1 MALTRRALLCTLPLC
16 VGILSGCS
24 PTLRDSSSPDESPEL
39 LNVANAGP
47 GAPTILVFMP
57 DTTQTHQVLSGL
69 RDELGKDFRL
79 VALRVDASSHSSVIE
94 AALKRYAPAGL
105 VLMNNPTVNAY
116 KAVQRSHPE
125 MKFPPAVVVM
135 TSFLETQAAELRGTT
150 GISYEVPLITAITN
164 LRRLLVL
171 PSERVGVVGRAGL
184 RGYIN
189 RQIELCALEKISV
202 VTEEVSSRPNSSEL
216 KRALR
221 RLKQQVDVIWIMN
234 DNKLLTP
241 RLISEGW
248 LPGLDERPWLP
259 SVVGAASLVSA
270 RSNLGTFAVL
280 PDHVAL
286 GSQAAS
292 MLLDIAD
299 DDWQVPSDQRV
310 ELALST
316 TTTIDLVQTHERF
329 TLKKDALQQVD
340 RILQ

>member
-1 MALTRRALLCTLPLC
+1 MALTRRAFLTVPLC

-24 PTLRDSSSPDESPEL
+24 GAARDPSLPSAPHEL
-39 LNVANAGP
+39 VEVTSAGP
-47 GAPTILVFMP
+47 RAPTVLVFMP
-57 DTTQTHQVLSGL
+57 DTAQTKQVFSGL
-69 RDELGKDFRL
+69 RDELGKDYRL
-79 VALRVDASSHSSVIE
+79 IALTVDASGDSSVIE
-94 AALKRYAPAGL
+94 SALKRYAPAGI
-105 VLMNNPTVNAY
+105 VLMNNPTVSAY
-116 KAVQRSHPE
+116 KALQRNHPE
-125 MKFPPAVVVM
+125 MRFPPAIVVM
-135 TSFLETQAAELRGTT
+135 TSFFERQAAELRGTT
-150 GISYEVPLITAITN
+150 GISYEVPLLTAMTN

-184 RGYIN
+184 RDYIH
-189 RQIELCALEKISV
+189 RQIELCAPEKISV
-202 VTEEVSSRPNSSEL
+202 IAEEVSQRPNPSEL
-216 KRALR
+216 KRAIR

-234 DNKLLTP
+234 DDKLLTP
-241 RLISEGW
+241 RLISDGW
-248 LPGLDERPWLP
+248 IPGLDERPWLP
-259 SVVGAASLVSA
+259 SIVGAASLVSA

-299 DDWQVPSDQRV
+299 DDWHVESGRHV
-310 ELALST
+310 ELPLST